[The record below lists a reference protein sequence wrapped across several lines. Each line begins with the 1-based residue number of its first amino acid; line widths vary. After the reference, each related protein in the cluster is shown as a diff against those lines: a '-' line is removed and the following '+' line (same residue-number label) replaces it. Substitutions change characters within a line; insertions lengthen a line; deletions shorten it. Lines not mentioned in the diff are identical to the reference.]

1 MLDTASPKPRGRGP
15 RSVAALKP
23 DDPKASVSFDPAEI
37 KSDSDLPSMSGS
49 LLRGLSL
56 LETLA
61 EAPSPVLLVELA
73 ERVRLD
79 SSTVYRLMQTLC
91 MEGFAV
97 RLSSKRYCAG
107 PRAVRLLSNYHPVNS
122 LCSEAGTTLR
132 ELRDRVGETVML
144 IVFVGAQRVIIAVV
158 QGREIL
164 SPSYETW
171 LRTPIHGSAS
181 GKIMLMQLT
190 EKRREE
196 LLGPPP
202 YQAATEFTVRD
213 EAALRAQLD
222 VARANGFA
230 VARDDALVGM
240 TAIAAPITWNDHPL
254 GCIAIVGNSSRLN
267 REVEASL
274 GAALRGSATLI
285 VNAAPSVRTLSNFL
299 GV

>member
-1 MLDTASPKPRGRGP
+1 MTKI
-15 RSVAALKP
+15 
-23 DDPKASVSFDPAEI
+23 DDIRATVSFDPVDVKADHE
-37 KSDSDLPSMSGS
+37 SPSASGS

-56 LETLA
+56 IEALA
-61 EAPSPVLLVELA
+61 EAPSPLLLVELA

-91 MEGFAV
+91 VEGFAV

-107 PRAVRLLSNYHPVNS
+107 PRAIRLLSNYHPVNS
-122 LCSEAGTTLR
+122 LCNETGTALR

-144 IVFVGAQRVIIAVV
+144 IIFVGAQRVIVAVV

-181 GKIMLMQLT
+181 GKIMLMQLNA
-190 EKRREE
+190 KRQEE

-202 YQAATEFTVRD
+202 YCAATEFTVRD
-213 EAALRAQLD
+213 EDVLRAQLD
-222 VARANGFA
+222 AARACGFT

-240 TAIAAPITWNDHPL
+240 TAIAAPITWNGHSL
-254 GCIAIVGNSSRLN
+254 GCIAIVGNSSRLG
-267 REVEASL
+267 REIEGTI
-274 GAALRGSATLI
+274 GAALRETATLI
-285 VNAAPSVRTLSNFL
+285 VNAAPSVRTLANFL
-299 GV
+299 GA